1 MPERNPGVCCF
12 RCRGRLLYL
21 QNPQRIYKV
30 NKKSSIYE
38 FLFYSVLIAEV
49 FKIKCA
55 VLKNLQRQVALCEYL
70 LSAAKHYPRKQPK
83 KLGTILK
90 IGRIDKKKKK
100 NLILTGF
107 RNVLNSSLLKPGG
120 LIFQFLSTF
129 KKKRYQKKLI
139 IVIDKRNE
147 KKRADNINQ
156 NEPTWSKMSLASR
169 VSDFLCLAKEQPK
182 VVIWIKGNTTSRT

>member
-100 NLILTGF
+100 KKP
-107 RNVLNSSLLKPGG
+107 NSYWFSKCL
-120 LIFQFLSTF
+120 
-129 KKKRYQKKLI
+129 KLI
-139 IVIDKRNE
+139 TAKTRRPDI
-147 KKRADNINQ
+147 
-156 NEPTWSKMSLASR
+156 P
-169 VSDFLCLAKEQPK
+169 VSFY
-182 VVIWIKGNTTSRT
+182 I